1 VVLPDTS
8 LNAMYFNLKEF
19 DFTMSIIMVMP
30 QEIQSKDE
38 CCSPPRIEE
47 SSKDLEEEEVVSVIE
62 IF

>member
-1 VVLPDTS
+1 
-8 LNAMYFNLKEF
+8 MYFYLKEF
-19 DFTMSIIMVMP
+19 DFTMFITMAMP

-47 SSKDLEEEEVVSVIE
+47 SSKDLKEEHVVSVIE

>member
-1 VVLPDTS
+1 
-8 LNAMYFNLKEF
+8 MYFYLKEF
-19 DFTMSIIMVMP
+19 DFTVSITLAMP

-47 SSKDLEEEEVVSVIE
+47 SSKDLEEEHVVSVIE